1 MSANLLETVN
11 TGLGRRT
18 SQAPERHDFSKI
30 KTAVPIPNLIEI
42 QRESYNRFLQMDL
55 LPEERQNTGL
65 QSVFKSV
72 FPISDFRETA
82 TLDFVEYHIG
92 NWQCKCGNL
101 EGLKYLRAAC
111 KSCKAS
117 IKVDPLRPGETLC
130 HVCGTFNSVRP
141 ELCPNCGEP
150 VGLKH
155 KHDQQECQ
163 ERGMSY
169 SVPLK
174 VKIRLTVY
182 DKDPDTNVKSIRDI
196 KEEEVFFGE
205 IPLMTDNGTFII
217 NGTERVIVSQLHR
230 SPGVFFKRGALYIAK
245 IIPYRGSWVEFE
257 YDQKNLLYVRVGKRK
272 FLASIF
278 LRALGIWLNSSF
290 TSKSFGSDGQLEE
303 AVKTSSFSD
312 EDLLRAFY
320 VVDDVRVDDGGLMV
334 QVPETGPTHLIGM
347 KVDFEIKGRAPDP
360 IVRKGKE
367 VSKTSLEGL
376 RKANIGEVEIDAAQ
390 FEGAYAVADIVNTE
404 TGEVILEA
412 NNEIGVV
419 KLQEIAESGVESF
432 SVFFPERDDVG
443 VVIAQTLK
451 KDTINKPVDAL
462 LEIYRKMRP
471 GDPPTVQT
479 AYRLLEG
486 MFFDPRKFDFSRVG
500 RLKFNIKMGKPERL
514 RIEDPLLE
522 ASDFFEV
529 VNYVLKMRKNP
540 VDDEKKPIYQADDID
555 HLGNRRVRAVGELL
569 ENQFRIGLERM
580 ERAIKEKMSIHQEM
594 QTTMPRDLI
603 NAKPVTAAVREF
615 FGSSQLSQFMDQTNP
630 LSEITHKRRL
640 SALGPGGLSRE
651 RAGFEVRDVHPTH
664 YGRICPIETPEG
676 PNIGLISS
684 LACYARINEFG
695 FIEAPYRRVVNGVVT
710 EFVRIR
716 NGGDTKYKPF
726 DHVPAEDVEKANKR
740 VGASGTK
747 ASFEP
752 DPFYLTAWEEDKHVV
767 GQANIA
773 LDENGYIVN
782 DRNAA
787 RKAGEFILAQRDE
800 IEFVDVSPKQL
811 VSVAASLIPFLE
823 NDDANRALMGS
834 NMQRQSVPLLRAEAP
849 YIGTGMEDVTARDS
863 GAVVI
868 ARRDGVVDY
877 TDSER
882 IIVKADHNVD
892 GTISREVTADIYTL
906 IKFKRSNQNTCI
918 NQRPIVHVGERVAK
932 GQVIAD
938 GPCTDRGELALG
950 RNVLVAFMPWRG
962 YNFEDAILV
971 SERLVKE
978 DYYTSIHIEELEIEA
993 RDTKL
998 GPEEITRDI
1007 PNVGENMLRD
1017 LDESGI
1023 IRIGAA
1029 VKPGSILVGKVTPK
1043 GETQLTAEEKLL
1055 RAIFGEKAADVKDA
1069 SLVSPPGID
1078 GTVVD
1083 VQVFTRKGQEKDQRS
1098 LSIETG
1104 EEERLRRDLEDEI
1117 RILHEQRDERI
1128 YELFEGRKLSHDL
1141 TVNREIV
1148 IPKGEPI
1155 TREMLKAVEPKALR
1169 KAQVAAARVDAAA
1182 EVKEYED
1189 RTERQIKILSDIYEE
1204 KIAKL
1209 RQGDELSPGVIKMV
1223 KVFIAMKRKLSV
1235 GDKMAGRHGN
1245 KGVIARILPEEDMP
1259 YLPDGTP
1266 VEIVLNPLGVPS
1278 RMNVGQILETH
1289 LGWAARVL
1297 GMHFATPVFD
1307 GATEKEIKLKLDEAG
1322 ARAASLGLPQIV
1334 NESGKAVL
1342 YDGLSGEP
1350 FEQKVTVGYIYML
1363 KLSHL
1368 VDDKIH
1374 ARSIG
1379 PYSLITQQPLGGKAQ
1394 FGGQRFGEMEVWA
1407 LEAYGAAHILQEL
1420 LTAKSDDVAGRSKI
1434 YEAIVKGEADF
1445 DPGLPESFNV
1455 LVREL
1460 QSLCLDVELIPKAG
1474 GADEPIAEPL
1484 ITSGI

>member
-1 MSANLLETVN
+1 MTQSF
-11 TGLGRRT
+11 TGRKRVRKNFGRIAEITRM
-18 SQAPERHDFSKI
+18 
-30 KTAVPIPNLIEI
+30 PNLIEVQKMSYDHFLQI
-42 QRESYNRFLQMDL
+42 GVTADRRESV
-55 LPEERQNTGL
+55 GL
-65 QSVFKSV
+65 QEVFKSV
-72 FPISDFRETA
+72 FPIKDFAERAE
-82 TLDFVEYHIG
+82 LQFVKYE
-92 NWQCKCGNL
+92 L
-101 EGLKYLRAAC
+101 EDPKYD
-111 KSCKAS
+111 
-117 IKVDPLRPGETLC
+117 VE
-130 HVCGTFNSVRP
+130 
-141 ELCPNCGEP
+141 
-150 VGLKH
+150 
-155 KHDQQECQ
+155 ECQ
-163 ERGMSY
+163 QRGMTFAA
-169 SVPLK
+169 PLK
-174 VKIRLTVY
+174 VTLRLVVWDVDEETGAR
-182 DKDPDTNVKSIRDI
+182 SIRDI
-196 KEEEVFFGE
+196 KEQDVYMGDM
-205 IPLMTDNGTFII
+205 PLMTTNGTFII
-217 NGTERVIVSQLHR
+217 NGTERVIVSQMHR
-230 SPGVFFKRGALYIAK
+230 SPGVFFDHDKGKTHSSGKYLFAARV
-245 IIPYRGSWVEFE
+245 IPYRGSWLDFEF
-257 YDQKNLLYVRVGKRK
+257 DAKDLAYVRIDRRRK
-272 FLASIF
+272 LPATTLLLA
-278 LRALGIWLNSSF
+278 LW
-290 TSKSFGSDGQLEE
+290 SKASEKKL
-303 AVKTSSFSD
+303 
-312 EDLLRAFY
+312 
-320 VVDDVRVDDGGLMV
+320 VD
-334 QVPETGPTHLIGM
+334 
-347 KVDFEIKGRAPDP
+347 
-360 IVRKGKE
+360 GKE
-367 VSKTSLEGL
+367 LSEDERRFGGMQAEEILDHFYEKVVFTKTKKGWQTHFDPDRAKGVKLARDL
-376 RKANIGEVEIDAAQ
+376 VDAK
-390 FEGAYAVADIVNTE
+390 
-404 TGEVILEA
+404 TGKVMAEA
-412 NNEIGVV
+412 GTKMTPRLAK
-419 KLQEIAESGVESF
+419 KLQEQGLKEQLVTAEDLAGRYVASDIINESTGEIFVEAGNELSEASIGVLDQAGIASISTLAI
-432 SVFFPERDDVG
+432 DHINVG
-443 VVIAQTLK
+443 PYIRNTLA
-451 KDTINKPVDAL
+451 VDKNASREEAL
-462 LEIYRKMRP
+462 IDIYRVMRP
-471 GDPPTVQT
+471 GEPPTLETAEALFQGLFFDSERYDLSAVGRVKMNSRLNQQT
-479 AYRLLEG
+479 ADNIRLL
-486 MFFDPRKFDFSRVG
+486 RKDDILSIVKVLVELKDG
-500 RLKFNIKMGKPERL
+500 RGEI
-514 RIEDPLLE
+514 
-522 ASDFFEV
+522 
-529 VNYVLKMRKNP
+529 
-540 VDDEKKPIYQADDID
+540 DDID
-555 HLGNRRVRAVGELL
+555 HLGNRRVRSVGELL
-569 ENQFRIGLERM
+569 ENQYRIGLLRM
-580 ERAIKEKMSIHQEM
+580 ERAIRERMSSVEIDSV
-594 QTTMPRDLI
+594 MPHDLI
-603 NAKPVTAAVREF
+603 NAKPAAAAVREF

-640 SALGPGGLSRE
+640 SALGPGGLTRE

-684 LACYARINEFG
+684 LSCYACINPFG
-695 FIEAPYRRVVNGVVT
+695 FIESPYRKVVNGVVT
-710 EFVRIR
+710 EFVRVI
-716 NGGDTKYKPF
+716 NGGDTKFKPN
-726 DHVPAEDVEKANKR
+726 DHVPHDDVEKANKR
-740 VGASGTK
+740 VSASGEK

-752 DPFYLTAWEEDKHVV
+752 FPFYLTAWEEDKHVV
-767 GQANIA
+767 GQANIE

-782 DRNAA
+782 ERNAA

-849 YIGTGMEDVTARDS
+849 YIGTGMENVTARDS

-868 ARRDGVVDY
+868 AKRDGVVDY

-1098 LSIETG
+1098 LSIEQG

-1117 RILHEQRDERI
+1117 RILHEQRNERI

-1141 TVNREIV
+1141 TSNREVV
-1148 IPKGEPI
+1148 IAKGVPI

-1169 KAQVAAARVDAAA
+1169 KAQVASARVDAAS

-1297 GMHFATPVFD
+1297 GVYFATPVFD
-1307 GATEKEIKLKLDEAG
+1307 GATEAEIKDKLKLAG
-1322 ARAASLGLPQIV
+1322 VRATELGLPEII
-1334 NESGKAVL
+1334 NESGKAIL
-1342 YDGLSGEP
+1342 YDGLSGDP

-1420 LTAKSDDVAGRSKI
+1420 LTAKSDDVFGRTKI
-1434 YEAIVKGEADF
+1434 YEALVKGEATVE
-1445 DPGLPESFNV
+1445 PGLPESFHV
-1455 LVREL
+1455 LIREL
-1460 QSLCLDVELIPKAG
+1460 QSLGLDVELMKRQKPADKA
-1474 GADEPIAEPL
+1474 AD
-1484 ITSGI
+1484 